1 MTLYGYARVSVREP
15 EDKNLDLQVER
26 LVRAGCSLGNIRA
39 EEASGARNDRGGLL
53 ELLDL
58 VVEGDTLV
66 VTHIDRLS
74 RGLTHGLQVIEGL
87 HRAGVE
93 FRSLVEIMDRIDGER
108 LPDDW
113 LALSS
118 AVLADILTEA
128 VAGTLPIWCQ
138 KVTWLEYAE
147 KRYDRV
153 KARLIGILRESAYA
167 KSVGEVPN
175 GWTVDGNRII
185 VWEPRDAFGRRG
197 FDWEDVPP
205 L

>member
-1 MTLYGYARVSVREP
+1 MCGNLYR
-15 EDKNLDLQVER
+15 
-26 LVRAGCSLGNIRA
+26 
-39 EEASGARNDRGGLL
+39 
-53 ELLDL
+53 
-58 VVEGDTLV
+58 
-66 VTHIDRLS
+66 
-74 RGLTHGLQVIEGL
+74 
-87 HRAGVE
+87 
-93 FRSLVEIMDRIDGER
+93 RSLVEIMDRIDGER
-108 LPDDW
+108 LPDDC

-167 KSVGEVPN
+167 KSEGEVPN

>member
-1 MTLYGYARVSVREP
+1 MGLGRRSVAFHRP
-15 EDKNLDLQVER
+15 
-26 LVRAGCSLGNIRA
+26 SL
-39 EEASGARNDRGGLL
+39 
-53 ELLDL
+53 
-58 VVEGDTLV
+58 EGMWDFN
-66 VTHIDRLS
+66 
-74 RGLTHGLQVIEGL
+74 
-87 HRAGVE
+87 AP
-93 FRSLVEIMDRIDGER
+93 FRSSGFGCPAESKPLCGNLYRRYLVEIMDRIDGER
-108 LPDDW
+108 LPDDC

-167 KSVGEVPN
+167 KSEGEVPN